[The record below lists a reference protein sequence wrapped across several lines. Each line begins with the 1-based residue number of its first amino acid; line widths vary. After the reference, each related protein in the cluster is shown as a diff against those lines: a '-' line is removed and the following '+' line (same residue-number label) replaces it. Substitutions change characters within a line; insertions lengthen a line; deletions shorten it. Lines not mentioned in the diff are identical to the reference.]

1 MKKLLFILFI
11 LLLTNNMFC
20 LSENE
25 VVKVLREDSLTNHF
39 FNTKNYKYS
48 IQDNKELNESEA
60 LIVLSVARNSLY
72 EKYQN
77 YAFLNNIYILNDNS
91 IIFFNESFYINK
103 SDISQTFYNQIKNI
117 QLNNSTSIF
126 ADLNFDCKK
135 DLFIFRGDSI
145 SFYSIII
152 DLSELNNTTILFHSN
167 EIDNHFFK
175 STEIGKLF
183 GKNISFCIINNKR
196 GFTIPYQIKNK
207 EVITKFYYWSASE
220 QRYILDESVTQEQI
234 KNANCPEDYFA
245 YNGLKFSKLDSKLT
259 EEDLKELD
267 KTQLR
272 LMRNAVYARHG
283 RTFKSVDLQ
292 SLWECYTWYK
302 KNPKYSDSL
311 LTDIDKY
318 NIDLIQK
325 YEQK

>member
-11 LLLTNNMFC
+11 LLTNNMFC

-126 ADLNFDCKK
+126 ADLNFDCIMK
-135 DLFIFRGDSI
+135 
-145 SFYSIII
+145 
-152 DLSELNNTTILFHSN
+152 
-167 EIDNHFFK
+167 
-175 STEIGKLF
+175 
-183 GKNISFCIINNKR
+183 
-196 GFTIPYQIKNK
+196 
-207 EVITKFYYWSASE
+207 
-220 QRYILDESVTQEQI
+220 
-234 KNANCPEDYFA
+234 
-245 YNGLKFSKLDSKLT
+245 
-259 EEDLKELD
+259 
-267 KTQLR
+267 
-272 LMRNAVYARHG
+272 
-283 RTFKSVDLQ
+283 
-292 SLWECYTWYK
+292 
-302 KNPKYSDSL
+302 
-311 LTDIDKY
+311 
-318 NIDLIQK
+318 
-325 YEQK
+325 